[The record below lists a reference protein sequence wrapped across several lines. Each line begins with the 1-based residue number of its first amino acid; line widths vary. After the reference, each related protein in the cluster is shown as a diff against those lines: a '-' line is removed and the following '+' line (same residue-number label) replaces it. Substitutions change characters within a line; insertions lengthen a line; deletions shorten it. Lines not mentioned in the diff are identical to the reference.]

1 MKDKKLEAWEL
12 LKAIAPLGEEEKT
25 KIYYMIQGALLV
37 SSPKEVN
44 NQMEEEKQHA

>member
-12 LKAIAPLGEEEKT
+12 LKALTPLGEEEKT

-37 SSPKEVN
+37 SSPKEAN
-44 NQMEEEKQHA
+44 NQTEEMKQHA